1 MINKSRQSPLLAGLV
16 IFIGTSLL
24 IPGLLATYTPVSAV
38 TIRVP
43 QDYRTIQAGI
53 NAAQNGDL
61 VLVSPGTYHEQ
72 LTLSGKTITLASTF
86 HTTGDEQ
93 FINDTIIDGGG
104 GAAITVNQSVGPDTR
119 IIGFTIQ
126 NGDDGIHAFGKL
138 HILNN
143 RFINNGDAIDYE
155 AGGGVASNNVFEN
168 NGDDAI
174 DFDGS
179 TEAIVEDNIIHNN
192 GDDGIEIRLHTYAG
206 PTLSIII
213 RGNTISGNGEDG
225 IQLIDYPDV
234 SDRVFLIERNLIA
247 GNAMA
252 GLGLMDNG
260 ETSEDFRAA
269 SIPERI
275 RLFNNTFSGN
285 PYAVTGGDNLIALNN
300 LFVHSVDIALKNVDA
315 GSIAAYN
322 LFWNNGTDNHGSSID
337 LNSSLF
343 NDPLLDTHYQL
354 QPASPAIDAG
364 AAQFEWNGETVLEMP
379 ASAYAG
385 TAPDLGWSEAGSGP
399 PSATPAPT
407 PTTTLFP
414 TDILRFAVIGDY
426 GNHSVAEGRV
436 VGLVESWNPDFV
448 ITTGDNN
455 YPSGATSTI
464 DVNIGKY
471 YSRSIGNYQGAYGPG
486 NETNRF
492 WPSLG
497 NHDWN
502 GMQCNSQGC
511 SGAYFDYF
519 TLPGNERY
527 YEVDLGLVHLFAVDS
542 DGREPDGRTSNSVQA
557 NWLQNALATSTA
569 CFNVVYFHHPP
580 YSSGSH
586 GSSTAMRW
594 PFPEWGAD
602 VVMSGHDHTYERID
616 ASGFPYFVNGAGG
629 AGLYDFLNV
638 GSFPNGVVSVV
649 RYNQDHGAMLVT
661 ATRTGITYQF
671 FNTNGDKIDELQVSK
686 DCGVAF
692 YKIYL
697 PLVVRNA
704 GAN

>member
-1 MINKSRQSPLLAGLV
+1 MIKKSRQARLLVWLATCV
-16 IFIGTSLL
+16 AVALL
-24 IPGLLATYTPVSAV
+24 IPGMSATHAPVSAA
-38 TIRVP
+38 TIRIP

-53 NAAQNGDL
+53 NAAQNDDL

-86 HTTGDEQ
+86 YTTGDEQ
-93 FINDTIIDGGG
+93 FINDTIVDGGG
-104 GAAITVNQSVGPDTR
+104 GAAITVNQSVGPDTQ

-126 NGDDGIHAFGKL
+126 NGNDGIHAFGKL

-143 RFINNGDAIDYE
+143 RFINNSDAIDYE
-155 AGGGVASNNVFEN
+155 AGGGVASNNAFEN

-174 DFDGS
+174 DLDGP
-179 TEAIVEDNIIHNN
+179 TEAIVEDNIIRNN
-192 GDDGIEIRLHTYAG
+192 RDDGIEIRLHTYAG
-206 PTLSIII
+206 PTLNIII

-260 ETSEDFRAA
+260 ETKEDFRAA

-275 RLFNNTFSGN
+275 HLFNNTFSGN
-285 PYAVTGGDNLIALNN
+285 PHAVTGGDNLIALNN
-300 LFVHSVDIALKNVDA
+300 LFVHSVDIALKDVDA

-322 LFWNNGTDNHGSSID
+322 LFWNNGTHNHGSNID
-337 LNSSLF
+337 LNSTLF
-343 NDPLLDTHYQL
+343 NDPLLDIHYQL
-354 QPASPAIDAG
+354 QPGSPAVDTGTAH
-364 AAQFEWNGETVLEMP
+364 FEWNGETVLEMP

-385 TAPDLGWSEAGSGP
+385 AAPDRGWSETGST
-399 PSATPAPT
+399 PS
-407 PTTTLFP
+407 P
-414 TDILRFAVIGDY
+414 TDVLRFAVIGDY
-426 GNHSVAEGRV
+426 GANSSAEGRV
-436 VGLVESWNPDFV
+436 AGLVDGWNPDFV

-455 YPSGATSTI
+455 YPSGEASTI

-471 YSRSIGNYQGAYGPG
+471 YSRFIGNYQGAYGPG
-486 NETNRF
+486 SETNRF

-511 SGAYFDYF
+511 SGAYLDYF

-527 YEVDLGLVHLFAVDS
+527 YEVDLGLVHLFVVDS
-542 DGREPDGRTSNSVQA
+542 DEREPDGRTSSSVQA
-557 NWLQNALATSTA
+557 NWLQNALAASTA

-580 YSSGSH
+580 YSSGRH
-586 GSSTAMRW
+586 GSSTVMRW
-594 PFPEWGAD
+594 PFQTWGAD

-629 AGLYDFLNV
+629 ASLYDFLNA
-638 GSFPNGVVSVV
+638 GTFPPGVVSVV

-661 ATRTGITYQF
+661 ATHTGITYQF
-671 FNTNGDKIDELQVSK
+671 FNANGDMIDELPVSK
-686 DCGVAF
+686 DCGVAS
-692 YKIYL
+692 YKIHL
-697 PLVVRNA
+697 PLAVRNA
-704 GAN
+704 DAIGIRP